1 MRRFVWL
8 MCLPLFALAIGCSNR
23 PLAGLMDNLFPSRVG
38 SRPPRDLPRPT
49 DRDPIP
55 PPVFDPIPPD
65 DGFRRDPL
73 FPRDPTPRGER
84 PLPPLGAPIAPE
96 GPIRRDDAPWVPRT
110 GGGAM
115 PLPSGGG
122 Y

>member
-8 MCLPLFALAIGCSNR
+8 IGLPLVVLAAAAGCSNR

-55 PPVFDPIPPD
+55 PPVFDPSPPD

-73 FPRDPTPRGER
+73 YPRGDR

-96 GPIRRDDAPWVPRT
+96 GRRPTESEVPFLPRT
-110 GGGAM
+110 GGGGM
-115 PLPSGGG
+115 PLPGGGG